1 MADNEKKVEEAET
14 VETETVAKEAPAE
27 AASQPKAETADAGE
41 GAEEAPAQATSAPKA
56 EKKAVKAE
64 KSEKAEKPQKVSKPE
79 NYTPRLKSDYDD
91 RIVPAMIERFGY
103 KNRLQ
108 VPRLDKIVINMGVG
122 EATQDKKKVETA
134 AAEMERIAGQKPVI
148 TKAKKSIA
156 QFKLR
161 EGMPIGV
168 KVTLRRDR
176 MFEFLDRLVTIA
188 LPRVRD
194 FRGLNP
200 KSFDGRGN
208 YALGLKEQI
217 IFPEI
222 NYDQIDKVRGMDVIV
237 TTTAK
242 TDDEAREL
250 LRLFNFP
257 FPVEEQRQAA

>member
-1 MADNEKKVEEAET
+1 MADEKNEPQVEN
-14 VETETVAKEAPAE
+14 AE
-27 AASQPKAETADAGE
+27 AAQAEAAAPAAAPEKAEAADK
-41 GAEEAPAQATSAPKA
+41 PARAPKA
-56 EKKAVKAE
+56 AKSEEPAKAE
-64 KSEKAEKPQKVSKPE
+64 KGPRMPKG
-79 NYTPRLKSDYDD
+79 YTPRLKADYDE
-91 RIVPAMIERFGY
+91 RIVPAMTERFGY
-103 KNRLQ
+103 KNRME

-134 AAEMERIAGQKPVI
+134 AAEMQAISGQKPVI

-161 EGMPIGV
+161 EGMPIGC
-168 KVTLRRDR
+168 KVTLRRER
-176 MFEFLDRLVTIA
+176 MYEFLDRLVTIA
-188 LPRVRD
+188 LTRVRD

-200 KSFDGRGN
+200 RSFDGRGN
-208 YALGLKEQI
+208 YAMGLKEQI

-222 NYDQIDKVRGMDVIV
+222 NYDEIDKVRGMDVII

-257 FPVEEQRQAA
+257 FPAEEQRQAA

>member
-1 MADNEKKVEEAET
+1 MADEDKKVEEAQEPAAEQ
-14 VETETVAKEAPAE
+14 VELVG
-27 AASQPKAETADAGE
+27 DA
-41 GAEEAPAQATSAPKA
+41 
-56 EKKAVKAE
+56 
-64 KSEKAEKPQKVSKPE
+64 EKAEAEAIEALPKVEQAEPPKPE
-79 NYTPRLKSDYDD
+79 KVAKNPSKVPAGYQPRLKGDYED
-91 RIVPAMIERFGY
+91 RIVKAMTEKFGY
-103 KNRLQ
+103 KNRLE
-108 VPRLDKIVINMGVG
+108 VPRLERIVINMGVG
-122 EATQDKKKVETA
+122 EATQDKKRVEAA
-134 AAEMERIAGQKPVI
+134 AAEMQQIAGQKPVI

-161 EGMPIGV
+161 EGMPIGC

-222 NYDQIDKVRGMDVIV
+222 NYDQIDKVRGMDIIV

-242 TDDEAREL
+242 TDEEAREL

-257 FPVEEQRQAA
+257 FPRDEEQKQAA